1 MNKLDYRSVED
12 ALSGCRWSKHIL
24 TYERIGSTMDRSREL
39 AHKGAPE
46 GTLVVAAEQTE
57 GRGRLSRAWVSPVG
71 SLSLSLLLH
80 PSSEQLP
87 YLTMLAGLA
96 AAEAIEAAAPLK
108 ADLKW
113 PNDILIGGRK
123 VAGILVESGTARGKT
138 YAAIGIGVN
147 VNMDMAG
154 WPDLAGIATSLSAE
168 SGRKIDTPRL
178 LRAIVDEI
186 AAFYTSFDPAALR
199 DLWRARLVTL
209 GRRVT
214 ASGGGTV
221 VEGVAAEVTADGAL
235 VILGDDGA
243 EYVVVAGD
251 VTLKP

>member
-1 MNKLDYRSVED
+1 MNRLDYRSVEE
-12 ALSGCRWSKHIL
+12 ALSGCLWDKHIL
-24 TYERIGSTMDRSREL
+24 TYERIGSTMDRAREL
-39 AHKGAPE
+39 APKGAPE

-57 GRGRLSRAWVSPVG
+57 GRGRLSRAWVSPAG
-71 SLSLSLLLH
+71 SLSVSLLLY
-80 PSSEQLP
+80 PSADKLP

-96 AAEAIEAAAPLK
+96 AAEAIEAVAALK
-108 ADLKW
+108 ADIKW
-113 PNDILIGGRK
+113 PNDILIDGRK

-138 YAAIGIGVN
+138 YAVVGIGVN

-154 WPDLAGIATSLSAE
+154 WPDIASLATSLSAE

-186 AAFYTSFDPAALR
+186 AAFYTAFDPAAVR
-199 DLWRARLVTL
+199 GLWRSRLITL

-214 ASGGGTV
+214 ASGGGAA

-243 EYVVVAGD
+243 EYIVVAGD
-251 VTLKP
+251 VTLS